1 MSLIMLILW
10 ARPVIT
16 RTDCRQPETDL
27 LAYFCSMR
35 ILIIIIPLGLLF
47 PIVSHSQ
54 NTWDLKACVEY
65 AMENNLQVR
74 LSEVQAKLAA
84 ESGKQNK
91 LSRIPTLGFSGST
104 SLNSG
109 LNQNPITFSQETQT
123 YIAAGMQL
131 QSSADIFNFFSK
143 QHAVAAAEWETMA
156 AAATVDKLKYD
167 VALTV
172 ANLYLQILLAKEQE
186 KIAAVQTE
194 QTRAQLDN
202 TRKLVKAGSL
212 PELNAAQ
219 LEAQLS
225 QDSVN
230 FISARGNTEQS
241 ILTMKKSM
249 ALDPAAAFEI
259 ATPPVASI
267 PTEALA
273 DLQPE
278 FVYRLAIA
286 NQPLQKVNQFKL
298 KAAEQSSLASKSALL
313 PTLGAFASLGTS
325 FFNKAQ
331 QITGTKLIFNPIGNV
346 SVNNT
351 VYDVYPLS
359 PYSIP
364 LYGKSSFSHQLSDN
378 FRQVAGLS
386 LSVPIFS
393 GNQLRSNY
401 ERSRLTLRSVQIQQ
415 ENDNYQLKQDIY
427 QAYNA
432 AVISLQKF
440 NASRRTVETSEKTF
454 QFAEKRYSVGML
466 STFDL
471 ITAQNN
477 LFRAKLE
484 YSLNEFDYVFKLK
497 VLEYYKG
504 LGIKM

>member
-1 MSLIMLILW
+1 
-10 ARPVIT
+10 
-16 RTDCRQPETDL
+16 
-27 LAYFCSMR
+27 
-35 ILIIIIPLGLLF
+35 
-47 PIVSHSQ
+47 
-54 NTWDLKACVEY
+54 
-65 AMENNLQVR
+65 
-74 LSEVQAKLAA
+74 VQAQISV
-84 ESGKQNK
+84 ESEKQNK
-91 LSRIPTLGFSGST
+91 LSRIPTLGFSGSS

-109 LNQNPITFSQETQT
+109 LNQNPITFSRETQT
-123 YIAAGMQL
+123 YLAAGMQL

-156 AAATVDKLKYD
+156 AKAGVDKLRYD
-167 VALTV
+167 VALAV
-172 ANLYLQILLAKEQE
+172 ANAYLQILLAKEQE
-186 KIAAVQTE
+186 KIAAVQLE
-194 QTRAQLDN
+194 QTSAQLEN
-202 TRKLVKAGSL
+202 TRKLVNAGAL

-230 FISARGNTEQS
+230 FISARGNVQQS
-241 ILTMKKSM
+241 ILAMQKSM
-249 ALDPAAAFEI
+249 ALDPANPFDI
-259 ATPPVASI
+259 ATPPVESI
-267 PTEALA
+267 PVEPLA

-278 FVYRLAIA
+278 FVFKMAVA
-286 NQPLQKVNQFKL
+286 NQPLQKVNFFKL
-298 KAAEQSSLASKSALL
+298 KAAQYSSQAAKSAML

-331 QITGTKLIFNPIGNV
+331 EITGTKEVYSPIG
-346 SVNNT
+346 SVDINNT
-351 VYDVYPLS
+351 VYQVYPFS

-364 LYGKSSFSHQLSDN
+364 LYGKSSLRNQLSDN

-401 ERSRLTLRSVQIQQ
+401 ERSRLNLRSVQIQQ
-415 ENDNYQLKQDIY
+415 ENDNNQLKQDIY

-432 AVISLQKF
+432 AMVSLQKF
-440 NASRRTVETSEKTF
+440 NASQRTVETTEKTF
-454 QFAEKRYSVGML
+454 RFAEKRYAVGML
-466 STFDL
+466 STFEL

-484 YSLNEFDYVFKLK
+484 YSLNHFDYVFKLK